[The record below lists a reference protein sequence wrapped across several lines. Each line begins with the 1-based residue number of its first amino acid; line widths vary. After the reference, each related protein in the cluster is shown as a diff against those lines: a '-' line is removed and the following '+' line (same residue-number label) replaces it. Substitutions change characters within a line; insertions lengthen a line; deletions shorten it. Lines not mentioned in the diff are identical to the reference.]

1 MRSYDGKS
9 GEFDMIKIDSMKFS
23 RNEYKYFKKKGLM
36 TSFKVQSK
44 GFGQYHGST
53 RCLACFDPPYLTDGA
68 VVSVTALYQ
77 CLPP

>member
-36 TSFKVQSK
+36 TRFEV
-44 GFGQYHGST
+44 
-53 RCLACFDPPYLTDGA
+53 
-68 VVSVTALYQ
+68 
-77 CLPP
+77 